1 MSKDIAWPCVAAA
14 NLSANGA
21 ALMGDVI
28 RLFRSTAFDPE
39 AVQILGEAYDSAI
52 RSISATEVQILGE
65 AYGSAVAVGLLEKAE
80 DLVAQQI
87 ISLARQGE
95 RNVERL
101 RNAALRRLRSELVK
115 VEANL
120 HRDFLRKLLGSRHA
134 ITMRVEVCAQTISE
148 SRNLIERVDKQLQQ
162 QWL

>member
-101 RNAALRRLRSELVK
+101 RNAALRRLRQSSPRFFAE
-115 VEANL
+115 
-120 HRDFLRKLLGSRHA
+120 
-134 ITMRVEVCAQTISE
+134 ITRFKTCDYYARRGMRQTISE